1 MAWLADRNTS
11 RAYLLCLKHILTPD
25 TLLDSFNRDKT
36 LINRFIATSCFT
48 NEPAT
53 TTTLI
58 PDLYNCSAS
67 FYKERFGILICLD
80 FLIIICDV
88 QLIYTRT
95 HLKDLYNVPLE

>member
-11 RAYLLCLKHILTPD
+11 RAYLLCLRHILTPD
-25 TLLDSFNRDKT
+25 TLLDSCNRDRT
-36 LINRFIATSCFT
+36 LINRFFARSCFT
-48 NEPAT
+48 NEPT
-53 TTTLI
+53 TITTLI

-67 FYKERFGILICLD
+67 SYKERFGILICLD